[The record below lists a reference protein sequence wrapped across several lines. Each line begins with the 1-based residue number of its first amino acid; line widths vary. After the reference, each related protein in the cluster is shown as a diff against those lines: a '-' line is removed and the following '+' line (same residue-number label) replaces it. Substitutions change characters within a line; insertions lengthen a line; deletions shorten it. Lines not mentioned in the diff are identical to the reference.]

1 MSVAVDEETFW
12 LGDWKVETI
21 NNHIVRGAEI
31 VRNEPHNMKVLQLV
45 AAKAGEVFSQAEIE
59 ESVWSDVIVT
69 PNSVYQSIAQLR
81 RALGDEKDNPKYI
94 ETIARRGYRLV
105 VIVTR
110 SQQNLLGNDAQTV
123 SETRHQHRVALTGR
137 SLVVAIAF
145 SLAVTLLSLSG
156 AYKASDTS
164 DAQTRHEKE
173 ADAYNGSRR
182 SSARELLNLS
192 IVTMSRGKHEDA
204 LKQLQD
210 ALDIERKRVGS
221 KHPSTGLIL
230 TAPANAYVWAADYES
245 AEAAAREAIAAF
257 EGTSNTHPGRAEAI
271 RYLGYVLL
279 EAGKYGG
286 ADQYLTEAL
295 NLHIRIFGESSK
307 EAATTLANLADL
319 RYAQGRF
326 NDAETFARQAVE
338 ILEQVTTEELLI
350 SRATSSL
357 VFVLLRQQRYREA
370 KERIENSL
378 KMLHGA
384 WNDDHPYIIATRD
397 LLGKAL

>member
-1 MSVAVDEETFW
+1 
-12 LGDWKVETI
+12 
-21 NNHIVRGAEI
+21 
-31 VRNEPHNMKVLQLV
+31 
-45 AAKAGEVFSQAEIE
+45 
-59 ESVWSDVIVT
+59 
-69 PNSVYQSIAQLR
+69 
-81 RALGDEKDNPKYI
+81 
-94 ETIARRGYRLV
+94 
-105 VIVTR
+105 
-110 SQQNLLGNDAQTV
+110 
-123 SETRHQHRVALTGR
+123 
-137 SLVVAIAF
+137 
-145 SLAVTLLSLSG
+145 
-156 AYKASDTS
+156 
-164 DAQTRHEKE
+164 
-173 ADAYNGSRR
+173 
-182 SSARELLNLS
+182 
-192 IVTMSRGKHEDA
+192 MSRGKHEDA

-230 TAPANAYVWAADYES
+230 TALANAYVWAADYES

-397 LLGKAL
+397 LLGKALLGLGEFAAAEDVFRRNIDLWSSSNGWDHRVAGSTSALGEALLGQGRIAEAERYLLQASLDIEPGPQGREEQARYREHAERLRRLRGAKAERSGGMAEANEVTSS